1 MPLLPRK
8 ASVFSLA
15 LTVALLSLA
24 SLARGDGPTRAEHRR
39 DPAHAREVRRERAR
53 IARQRTALRAD
64 THLEDPVSDQ
74 GRHARGLYFSAPYVH
89 LRGVRGVISVLRG
102 TGLDAAVI
110 DIKDD
115 QGRVSIDTDVP
126 ELQASEAELLG
137 DPHALVAALHAEGI
151 YAIARIVCFNDPV
164 IPRAHPELAVMD
176 ARPRRT
182 GQPWVS
188 WGTGNT
194 WLDPSNPRNHEL
206 IQSLAVAAAE
216 AGFDE
221 VQLDYVR
228 FPVDRGTDY
237 AIFPHLPDGARHW
250 QVIADMLRSI
260 DEAIHVPLG
269 VDVFGISALRVG
281 DPAGLG
287 QSLEDWSPYV
297 EVFTPMLYANNF
309 KSWTPSP
316 GHERGASF
324 VAAATD
330 SVRHRL
336 GPRAI
341 IRPFLQGFAVGADTY
356 DEDFVTGQ
364 IRAARAN
371 GANGFLVWNPASGY
385 GTVAR
390 ALHGPARGLLPFPGR
405 RAGPPRP

>member
-1 MPLLPRK
+1 MPPLMRQAPI
-8 ASVFSLA
+8 AAA
-15 LTVALLSLA
+15 LVCATLLLSVA
-24 SLARGDGPTRAEHRR
+24 PLARGDGPAHHVDASHR
-39 DPAHAREVRRERAR
+39 REVRRERQR
-53 IARQRTALRAD
+53 IARQRAALRND
-64 THLEDPVSDQ
+64 TSLEDPLSEQ
-74 GRHARGLYFSAPYVH
+74 GRHARGLYFSAPFVH
-89 LRGVRGVISVLRG
+89 LRGVEGVLGQLRG

-115 QGRVSIDTDVP
+115 QGRVSIDTAVP
-126 ELQASEAELLG
+126 ELAGSKADLLG
-137 DPHALVAALHAEGI
+137 DPRALVQTLHEHNV
-151 YAIARIVCFNDPV
+151 YAIARIVCFNDPIV
-164 IPRAHPELAVMD
+164 PRAHPELAVMD
-176 ARPRRT
+176 ARAHRQ

-194 WLDPSNPRNHEL
+194 WLDPSNPRNHE
-206 IQSLAVAAAE
+206 IIRGLATEAAAL
-216 AGFDE
+216 GFDE
-221 VQLDYVR
+221 VQLDYIR

-237 AIFPHLPDGARHW
+237 AIFSNLPEGTRHW
-250 QVIADMLRSI
+250 QVIADMLRKI
-260 DEAIHVPLG
+260 DESVNVPLG
-269 VDVFGISALRVG
+269 VDVFGVSALRVG

-309 KSWTPSP
+309 HSWRPTP

-330 SVRHRL
+330 SLRDRL
-336 GPRAI
+336 GDRAV
-341 IRPFLQGFAVGADTY
+341 IRPFLQGFAVGADSF

-385 GTVAR
+385 GTVQR
-390 ALHGPARGLLPFPGR
+390 ALHGPARGLLPFPDRRGTR
-405 RAGPPRP
+405 RASH